1 MKAKQLTTTFER
13 DNVRIIFTR
22 HTDPD
27 TEVPT
32 AVEIT
37 VQHRKSSITTTS
49 LWLDDIAAIMA
60 EHGYAIRY
68 DGHSGRHGWAM
79 KPRQR

>member
-1 MKAKQLTTTFER
+1 MKAKQLTTKFER

-49 LWLDDIAAIMA
+49 LWLDDIADLPTMSEAIVSFLEMQNKKGGA
-60 EHGYAIRY
+60 
-68 DGHSGRHGWAM
+68 
-79 KPRQR
+79 Q

>member
-1 MKAKQLTTTFER
+1 MNPKQLTTTFER

-27 TEVPT
+27 SEVPT

-37 VQHRKSSITTTS
+37 VQHRNTSITTTS
-49 LWLDDIAAIMA
+49 LWLDDIADLGTLSEAILSFLEMQNKKGGA
-60 EHGYAIRY
+60 
-68 DGHSGRHGWAM
+68 
-79 KPRQR
+79 Q